1 MRKKELE
8 KLNNDLLVK
17 VEKQKLLI
25 EKLNKDLAFE
35 KQQTKTVFVEKIP
48 IVSTSDDLE
57 PSIRPLNSKPS
68 ILDNYGTDLLLSRS
82 MDVSGKL
89 IFRLTD
95 NKTPLDM
102 ISFEDWYKGL
112 TRENIIGELRYYN
125 PEVFAYLDQLDLASV
140 KSFFRNSLKEYY
152 ESEKKTYIDRLN
164 KIVYETYNN
173 VGAKVEKNKKE
184 GE

>member
-1 MRKKELE
+1 MKKKELE

-17 VEKQKLLI
+17 VEKQRLTI
-25 EKLNKDLAFE
+25 EKLNEDLRIE
-35 KQQTKTVFVEKIP
+35 RGLTKTVFVEKE
-48 IVSTSDDLE
+48 TH
-57 PSIRPLNSKPS
+57 SKPS

-102 ISFEDWYKGL
+102 ISFEDWVKGL
-112 TRENIIGELRYYN
+112 TRENLIGELRYNN
-125 PEVFAYLDQLDLASV
+125 PEVFNYLDQLDLATI
-140 KSFFRNSLKEYY
+140 KSFFRTSLKEYY
-152 ESEKKTYIDRLN
+152 ENEKKTHIERLN
-164 KIVYETYNN
+164 KIIYETYNN
-173 VGAKVEKNKKE
+173 VGAKCEKNKKE